1 MMFVLDSCWLFAPAA
16 ADLDEDLVV
25 WEEEEEEEAEE
36 DAFVVVLLSPSSPS
50 TSSSASFSWGNGGK
64 ATARRCF
71 LPVLL
76 ALVGVVA
83 ITAFSLIGV
92 ALLLCP
98 SPPVSLKA
106 DTLALLLLPAP

>member
-1 MMFVLDSCWLFAPAA
+1 
-16 ADLDEDLVV
+16 LDEDLVV
-25 WEEEEEEEAEE
+25 WEEEEEEAEE

-71 LPVLL
+71 LLPVLL

-83 ITAFSLIGV
+83 ITAFS
-92 ALLLCP
+92 
-98 SPPVSLKA
+98 
-106 DTLALLLLPAP
+106 

>member
-25 WEEEEEEEAEE
+25 WEEEAEE

-50 TSSSASFSWGNGGK
+50 TSSSESCSWGNGGK

-76 ALVGVVA
+76 ALVGVVVL
-83 ITAFSLIGV
+83 TAFSLIGV

-98 SPPVSLKA
+98 SPPVSLEA
-106 DTLALLLLPAP
+106 DTLALLLLPAT